1 MLAHE
6 ESGTQEVESPFAVD
20 GYSHA
25 VAENLWVTQARL
37 TYAVLH
43 QAGVRT
49 VHHCRGEQ
57 RATWS
62 RRLTWTVLEQLKA
75 YL

>member
-1 MLAHE
+1 MLARE
-6 ESGTQEVESPFAVD
+6 KSGTQEVESPFAVD

-25 VAENLWVTQARL
+25 VAENLWVTQTRL
-37 TYAVLH
+37 THAVLH

-57 RATWS
+57 RATL
-62 RRLTWTVLEQLKA
+62 LTWTVLEQLKP

>member
-1 MLAHE
+1 MLTCE
-6 ESGTQEVESPFAVD
+6 ESRTQEVESPFAVD

-37 TYAVLH
+37 THAVLH
-43 QAGVRT
+43 QAGIRT
-49 VHHCRGEQ
+49 VHHCRGAQ
-57 RATWS
+57 GATL
-62 RRLTWTVLEQLKA
+62 LTWTKLENLKP